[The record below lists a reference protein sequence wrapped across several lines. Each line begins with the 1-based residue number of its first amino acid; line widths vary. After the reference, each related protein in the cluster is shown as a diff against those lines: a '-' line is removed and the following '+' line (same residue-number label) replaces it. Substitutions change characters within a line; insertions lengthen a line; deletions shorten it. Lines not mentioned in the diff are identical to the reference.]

1 MDAQLKNEIADTI
14 KKSVSI
20 FTVQYTKAYVL
31 ALVRLIKLESKKEVI
46 NWQLET
52 RPPRNDPL
60 KEGYLT
66 KESNYLKKWNKRFF
80 VFRPNYTV
88 DYYDTEALSRVV
100 DEKSGTVGKKK
111 RNTLNLSGYSVVDD
125 PNQGALVRLKRLAE
139 RMGMDFEKLPKPK
152 EYPPLTF
159 ELHHYRRPCIYLRAE
174 TKEEFDQWVAQ
185 FRTACWKARGF
196 SWDDWCHQR
205 AFPIALRKTRW
216 EMGRWGWWSSQGS
229 EEQMLS
235 EMIAEEL
242 EYDIMGRIYGKLSG
256 PWIVRNKVRSWALS
270 AIDSMILAAVK
281 PGWAAMKSAVEAVRP
296 KVEPVIREKLEP
308 IFKLENDI
316 IGKMRESI
324 MGVLEPALKEHV
336 TPHLGKIVAI
346 IKSPMREAYAD
357 AINLFDEK
365 ITKWSPSGGVEFEK
379 TFRELDYFAGSYWQL
394 HPALKKV
401 DDMYEP
407 LWLLREIFSD
417 IYPWSLIW
425 KGHDSV
431 YKHVDNAVYTWEQA
445 MLKERNPELAEPIK
459 RDVIIKYR
467 HDTDIAVM
475 SYYTKI
481 LKLIIMPPFEAV
493 VHPVTKHII
502 DPLANSIPEP
512 FREFIDIKQMFEDL
526 YTGIVE
532 DCIKVVLR
540 SDGPDDAFRSVA
552 ISH

>member
-1 MDAQLKNEIADTI
+1 MDGQLKNEIVETI
-14 KKSVSI
+14 KKCVQI

-31 ALVRLIKLESKKEVI
+31 ALVRLIKLESKKKVI
-46 NWQLET
+46 DWHLET
-52 RPPRNDPL
+52 RPPKTESL
-60 KEGYLT
+60 KEGFLT
-66 KESNYLKKWNKRFF
+66 KESVHLKKWNKRYF
-80 VFRPNYTV
+80 VFKPNYTV
-88 DYYDTEALSRVV
+88 DYYDSEELAHAV
-100 DEKSGTVGKKK
+100 DAKSGEMGKKK
-111 RNTLNLSGYSVVDD
+111 RNSLNLSGYSVVED

-139 RMGMDFEKLPKPK
+139 KMGMDFNNLPKPK

-159 ELHHYRRPCIYLRAE
+159 EVHHYRRPSFYLRAE

-185 FRTACWKARGF
+185 FKTACWKARGF

-256 PWIVRNKVRSWALS
+256 PWFIRNKVRNMTLS
-270 AIDSMILAAVK
+270 SIDSMVLSAVK
-281 PGWAAMKSAVEAVRP
+281 PGWSAMRAAVEAVRP

-316 IGKMRESI
+316 IGKMREAVMSA
-324 MGVLEPALKEHV
+324 LEPLLKEHV
-336 TPHLGKIVAI
+336 TPHLGKVVGI

-357 AINLFDEK
+357 AINLFDDKISKWTPTDPMEK
-365 ITKWSPSGGVEFEK
+365 S
-379 TFRELDYFAGSYWQL
+379 FRDLDYFARSYWQL
-394 HPALKKV
+394 HPALRKV

-407 LWLLREIFSD
+407 LWLLREIFPD
-417 IYPWSLIW
+417 IWPWSLIW

-445 MLKERNPELAEPIK
+445 MLKQGKTDLAEHIK

-467 HDTDIAVM
+467 HDTDISVM
-475 SYYTKI
+475 RYYTKI

-502 DPLANSIPEP
+502 DPIAEMIPEA

-526 YTGIVE
+526 YTGIIE
-532 DCIKVVLR
+532 DSIQVVLR
-540 SDGPDDAFRSVA
+540 ADGPDDAFRSVA
-552 ISH
+552 IGH

>member
-1 MDAQLKNEIADTI
+1 MDAQLKNEILETI

-31 ALVRLIKLESKKEVI
+31 ALVRLIKLESKKKTI
-46 NWQLET
+46 DWHLET
-52 RPPRNDPL
+52 RPPKNDPL
-60 KEGYLT
+60 KEGFLT
-66 KESNYLKKWNKRFF
+66 KESVHLKKWNKRYF
-80 VFRPNYTV
+80 VFKPNYTV
-88 DYYDTEALSRVV
+88 DYYDSEALAHAV
-100 DEKSGTVGKKK
+100 DEKSGEVGKKK
-111 RNTLNLSGYSVVDD
+111 RNTFNLSGYHVVED

-139 RMGMDFEKLPKPK
+139 RMGMDFNNLPKPK

-159 ELHHYRRPCIYLRAE
+159 EVHHYRRTSHYLRAE
-174 TKEEFDQWVAQ
+174 SKEEFDQWVAQ
-185 FRTACWKARGF
+185 FKTACWKARGF

-216 EMGRWGWWSSQGS
+216 EMGRWGWWSSAGS

-256 PWIVRNKVRSWALS
+256 PWIIRNKLRNMALS
-270 AIDSMILAAVK
+270 TIDSMVLSAVK
-281 PGWAAMKSAVEAVRP
+281 PGWGAMRKAVEAVRP

-316 IGKMRESI
+316 IAKMREAVMSA
-324 MGVLEPALKEHV
+324 LEPLLKEHV
-336 TPHLGKIVAI
+336 TPHLGKIVSI
-346 IKSPMREAYAD
+346 IKSPMREAYAE
-357 AINLFDEK
+357 AINLFDDK
-365 ITKWSPSGGVEFEK
+365 ISKWTPEADMQRS
-379 TFRELDYFAGSYWQL
+379 FRDLDYFARSYWQL
-394 HPALKKV
+394 HHALKKV
-401 DDMYEP
+401 DDMYDP
-407 LWLLREIFSD
+407 LWVLREIFTD

-445 MLKERNPELAEPIK
+445 MLKQTDPSLAEPIK

-475 SYYTKI
+475 RYYTKI

-502 DPLANSIPEP
+502 DPIAEMIPEP
-512 FREFIDIKQMFEDL
+512 MREFIDIKQMFEDL
-526 YTGIVE
+526 YTGIIE
-532 DCIKVVLR
+532 DSIAVVLR
-540 SDGPDDAFRSVA
+540 AG
-552 ISH
+552 

>member
-1 MDAQLKNEIADTI
+1 MDGQLKNEILETI

-20 FTVQYTKAYVL
+20 FTIQYTKAYVL
-31 ALVRLIKLESKKEVI
+31 ALVRLIKLESKKKTI
-46 NWQLET
+46 DWHLET
-52 RPPRNDPL
+52 RPPKNDPL
-60 KEGYLT
+60 KEGFLT
-66 KESNYLKKWNKRFF
+66 KESVHLKKWNKRYF

-88 DYYDTEALSRVV
+88 DYYDSQELAHAV
-100 DEKSGTVGKKK
+100 DAKSGEVGKKK
-111 RNTLNLSGYSVVDD
+111 RNTLNLSGYHVVED

-139 RMGMDFEKLPKPK
+139 RMGMDFNNLPKPK

-159 ELHHYRRPCIYLRAE
+159 EVHHYRRASYYLKAE
-174 TKEEFDQWVAQ
+174 NKEEFDQWVAQ
-185 FRTACWKARGF
+185 FKTACWKARGF

-216 EMGRWGWWSSQGS
+216 EMGRWGWWSSAGS

-256 PWIVRNKVRSWALS
+256 PWIIRNKLRNMALS
-270 AIDSMILAAVK
+270 TIDSMVLSAVK
-281 PGWAAMKSAVEAVRP
+281 PGWGAMRKAVEAVRP

-316 IGKMRESI
+316 IAKMREAVMSA
-324 MGVLEPALKEHV
+324 LEPLLKEHV
-336 TPHLGKIVAI
+336 TPHLGKIVGI

-357 AINLFDEK
+357 AINLFDDK
-365 ITKWSPSGGVEFEK
+365 ISKWTPEADMQRS
-379 TFRELDYFAGSYWQL
+379 FRELDYFARSYWQL

-401 DDMYEP
+401 DDMYDP
-407 LWLLREIFSD
+407 LWVLREIFSD

-445 MLKERNPELAEPIK
+445 MLKQSDPSLAEPIK

-475 SYYTKI
+475 RYYTKI

-502 DPLANSIPEP
+502 DPIAEMIPEP
-512 FREFIDIKQMFEDL
+512 MREFIDIKQMFEDL
-526 YTGIVE
+526 YTGIIE
-532 DCIKVVLR
+532 DSIAVVLR
-540 SDGPDDAFRSVA
+540 AG
-552 ISH
+552 